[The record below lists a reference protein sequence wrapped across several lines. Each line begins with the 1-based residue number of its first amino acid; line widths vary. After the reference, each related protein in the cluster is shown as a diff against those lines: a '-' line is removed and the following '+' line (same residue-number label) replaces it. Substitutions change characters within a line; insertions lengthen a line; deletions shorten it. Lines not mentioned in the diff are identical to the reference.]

1 MPGKTNEVQGILIS
15 IEDNGIGREAAKH
28 QGGAKNGKGSKL
40 LKERLEI
47 LSQKQKERYHLEI
60 IDLKD
65 NGATGTRVEIF
76 IPEER

>member
-15 IEDNGIGREAAKH
+15 IEDNGIGRYAAKH

-47 LSQKQKERYHLEI
+47 LSQKQ
-60 IDLKD
+60 
-65 NGATGTRVEIF
+65 
-76 IPEER
+76 